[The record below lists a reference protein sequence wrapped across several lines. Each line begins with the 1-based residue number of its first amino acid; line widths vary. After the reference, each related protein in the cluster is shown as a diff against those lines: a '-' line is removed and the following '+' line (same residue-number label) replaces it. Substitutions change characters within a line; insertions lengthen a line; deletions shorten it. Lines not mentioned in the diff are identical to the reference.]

1 MLKLVKMTAEMF
13 KKYQATAVKAYAAEK
28 VKAGTW
34 QKDEALQRSQ
44 LAFQSLLPD
53 GFSSKNNYFY
63 MIQNNTQPVGM
74 VWLAQYHENSDKA
87 FIYDIQIYPDFQ
99 NQGFGTQAL
108 KLIATQAKAL
118 GFKSMGLHVFGH
130 NKRAIHVYEKS
141 GFQPT
146 DISMEKDL

>member
-1 MLKLVKMTAEMF
+1 M
-13 KKYQATAVKAYAAEK
+13 
-28 VKAGTW
+28 
-34 QKDEALQRSQ
+34 RSFCVICVTKFVQ
-44 LAFQSLLPD
+44 VISCNLP
-53 GFSSKNNYFY
+53 
-63 MIQNNTQPVGM
+63 IQNNTQPVGM

-118 GFKSMGLHVFGH
+118 GFKSLGLHVFGH

-141 GFQPT
+141 GF
-146 DISMEKDL
+146 